1 MKIIIAV
8 PAYNESENI
17 TELLAQLEQ
26 KIFISKIY
34 VVDDSPNDLTSVL
47 FRHNL
52 FPKTSYIKRNS
63 KLGRGSAVLNVMQ
76 RITTDDFKYLIEM
89 DADFSH
95 QPNEIA
101 NLIAIAETESANLV
115 IASRYIDGSSIIN
128 WPLSRR
134 IFSRLANKL
143 AKIILK
149 APVND
154 YTNGF
159 RIYTK
164 DAVELIVNKCG
175 NIGGG
180 FILLSEIIMVL
191 NNSGFKIVET
201 NTTFVNR
208 IRGESSLTISEIRKS
223 LVGLYKLK
231 K

>member
-1 MKIIIAV
+1 MV
-8 PAYNESENI
+8 S
-17 TELLAQLEQ
+17 
-26 KIFISKIY
+26 
-34 VVDDSPNDLTSVL
+34 
-47 FRHNL
+47 
-52 FPKTSYIKRNS
+52 KTSYIKRNS

-101 NLIAIAETESANLV
+101 NLIAIAEAESANLV

-128 WPLSRR
+128 WPLSRI

-143 AKIILK
+143 AKIIIK

-175 NIGGG
+175 NIGDG